1 MGELRVIR
9 SGIFALAAI
18 VAWHVSAQRPEFYGQ
33 WLVEQIAAKH
43 PEIRELSLYA
53 RVHNGDAPTVVA
65 STADRIGT
73 RAGAD
78 QSKAL
83 ETGQAVFTAHGDR
96 LTVDLQLHDVSKRP
110 IGILEVVLPYR
121 PADDRSA
128 LLETAASI
136 RDGLARRLPQ
146 ARSLMEPVQFDS
158 SVPTKTYAQALVD
171 ETLAANP
178 EIIVMALQAT
188 PPSGG
193 KDVIVASNIGRIGK
207 RADSGDLSVIATGT
221 PKLAVNETGDR
232 FEVEMQLHDQ
242 SGKTVGALS
251 TVYAYKPSDDR
262 DMLRQKSEVIR
273 AMIEKRIPSAEK
285 LFEAS

>member
-33 WLVEQIAAKH
+33 WLVEQIASKH
-43 PEIRELSLYA
+43 PEIRELSMYA
-53 RVHNGDAPTVVA
+53 SMHKGEVPVIVA
-65 STADRIGT
+65 TNAGRIGQK
-73 RAGAD
+73 AGAD
-78 QSKAL
+78 QNEAL
-83 ETGQAVFTAHGDR
+83 ETGQPTLTAHGDR

-146 ARSLMEPVQFDS
+146 ARSLVEPVQFDS
-158 SVPTKTYAQALVD
+158 SVPTGTYAQVLVD

-178 EIIVMALQAT
+178 DVMIVALQAT
-188 PPSGG
+188 PPNGA
-193 KDVIVASNIGRIGK
+193 KNVIVASNMGRIGK
-207 RADSGDLSVIATGT
+207 KADSDANTVIATGT
-221 PKLAVNETGDR
+221 PKLEINETGDR

-251 TVYAYKPSDDR
+251 TIYPYKPSDDPNA
-262 DMLRQKSEVIR
+262 LRERGEEIR